1 MSSDTDAT
9 LEGVAAAAALAES
22 ELDKAVRELNED
34 ASIMNPS
41 NQTTYK
47 VGTLSF
53 SVDTDN
59 PTVNTPTQV
68 NRLYTKEH
76 RPDVGSKEEKK
87 LITSITVNQ
96 YGEFKIDAE
105 NLKNNLSI
113 TQRLQLTQECFERY
127 DLLDPCN
134 IIFPSEN
141 NRLFLLQKMVSSS
154 SEIYSRIIDLCPFQ
168 RSQPLAN
175 ITRST

>member
-41 NQTTYK
+41 SQTTYK

-59 PTVNTPTQV
+59 PTVNPPYKGTSPRC
-68 NRLYTKEH
+68 RLEGRKGTH
-76 RPDVGSKEEKK
+76 H
-87 LITSITVNQ
+87 
-96 YGEFKIDAE
+96 
-105 NLKNNLSI
+105 
-113 TQRLQLTQECFERY
+113 
-127 DLLDPCN
+127 
-134 IIFPSEN
+134 
-141 NRLFLLQKMVSSS
+141 
-154 SEIYSRIIDLCPFQ
+154 
-168 RSQPLAN
+168 
-175 ITRST
+175 